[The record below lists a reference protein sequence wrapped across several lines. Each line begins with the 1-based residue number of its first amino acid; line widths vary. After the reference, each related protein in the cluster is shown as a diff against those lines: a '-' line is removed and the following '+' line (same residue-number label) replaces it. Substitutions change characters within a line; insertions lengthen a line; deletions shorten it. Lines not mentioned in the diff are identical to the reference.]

1 MLESPI
7 EKMVVDRAEA
17 AGWFV
22 RKLSWVGRRSA
33 PDRLFVK
40 DGRVVFIEFKAPKKG
55 VVGGQS
61 KELTRLLAAG
71 AEAYCCDNP
80 LSALRALGIEYA

>member
-1 MLESPI
+1 MLETSI
-7 EKMVVDRAEA
+7 EKMVTERAEK

-40 DGRVVFIEFKAPKKG
+40 EGRVVFIEFKAPKKG
-55 VVGGQS
+55 VVAGQG
-61 KELTRLLAAG
+61 KELARLLGAG

-80 LSALRALGIEYA
+80 ISALKALGIDYA